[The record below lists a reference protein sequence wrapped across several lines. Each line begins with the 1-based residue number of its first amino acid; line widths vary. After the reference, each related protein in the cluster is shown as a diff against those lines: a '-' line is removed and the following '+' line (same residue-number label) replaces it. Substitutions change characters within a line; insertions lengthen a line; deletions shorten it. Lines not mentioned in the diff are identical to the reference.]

1 YSSLRSA
8 PIQQLRSAHR
18 RAAGTPARERSAPA
32 SCWRRAA
39 HEKRDRTRRRQP
51 PPATPPTPPRQP
63 RPHPATMAVTP
74 TSPDV
79 LRDRLKEQDGRPLTI
94 EEKRHHVK
102 SDVADRCSMEGGAW
116 GVANLSN
123 RNMTTNKDGKHFG
136 FPRNVEAA
144 VFSLCIVAA
153 CTVSMLHLHHVILK
167 RDTKS
172 ARCAT
177 CHDWADSIFAST
189 GVAAA
194 CYLVF
199 TLTIAHLLV
208 SPHKS
213 RWGFPM
219 KGSGFVHNS
228 CNAYRSAPHE
238 FFQFLVSLLGVV
250 TFIWGLEMIAFVDAP
265 GDDLHMHYIIGGH
278 KHATRAN
285 PYSEDNPLGVPGDK
299 KLRAFHT
306 MELLTLWSVAFN
318 GMLGTLVRLAMPTT
332 MYVRPLW
339 VGVDCV
345 EVGTCAAISL
355 ARILEARGY
364 AGWKI
369 GGYSIYI
376 LGGLF
381 RFVRLLRFERFCV
394 MRYGE
399 NGAPGFLK
407 QYINGPLV
415 RFYMLILKVGSTICA
430 AAAIVCM
437 AEYPCVERSEKLEDD
452 LQLADCN
459 ARFRH
464 YQDCVYFLIVT
475 FSTVGYGDMYPATR
489 LGKGVVVF
497 VLLFVL
503 CFLPS
508 LLSDIAELSDG
519 DDTSAE
525 EQQINAVAALHE
537 AVLDLHEDV
546 EHLAAGFEALGALAG
561 RGEAKQVASH
571 LGAVQER
578 QDHDAKMRH
587 EVLMAAL
594 RKVERRLADG
604 GDGGRRRP
612 DVVEED

>member
-1 YSSLRSA
+1 
-8 PIQQLRSAHR
+8 
-18 RAAGTPARERSAPA
+18 
-32 SCWRRAA
+32 
-39 HEKRDRTRRRQP
+39 
-51 PPATPPTPPRQP
+51 
-63 RPHPATMAVTP
+63 MAVTP

-79 LRDRLKEQDGRPLTI
+79 LNDRLKEQDGRPLTI

-123 RNMTTNKDGKHFG
+123 RNMTTNKNGKHFG

-177 CHDWADSIFAST
+177 CNDWADSVFAST

-199 TLTIAHLLV
+199 TLLVAHLLV

-219 KGSGFVHNS
+219 KGSGFVHS
-228 CNAYRSAPHE
+228 LSNAYRSAPHE

-250 TFIWGLEMIAFVDAP
+250 TFVWGLEMIAFVDAP
-265 GDDLHMHYIIGGH
+265 GDDLHMHYVIGGH
-278 KHATRAN
+278 KHATRSN
-285 PYSEDNPLGVPGDK
+285 PYHVDNPLGVPGDK

-399 NGAPGFLK
+399 NGAPGALQ

-612 DVVEED
+612 DVVEDDGDAPPPPREASPARLAHGSKLRRGKRRRLPAVRSPGYYVKLPAASAGV

>member
-1 YSSLRSA
+1 
-8 PIQQLRSAHR
+8 
-18 RAAGTPARERSAPA
+18 
-32 SCWRRAA
+32 
-39 HEKRDRTRRRQP
+39 
-51 PPATPPTPPRQP
+51 
-63 RPHPATMAVTP
+63 MAVTP

-79 LRDRLKEQDGRPLTI
+79 LNDRLKEHDGRPLTI

-123 RNMTTNKDGKHFG
+123 RNMTTNKDGRHFG
-136 FPRNVEAA
+136 FPRSVEAA
-144 VFSLCIVAA
+144 AFSLGIVAA

-177 CHDWADSIFAST
+177 CQDWADSVFAAT

-219 KGSGFVHNS
+219 KGSGFVHNL

-265 GDDLHMHYIIGGH
+265 GDDLHMHYVIGGH

-399 NGAPGFLK
+399 NGAPGALQK
-407 QYINGPLV
+407 YVNGPLV

-594 RKVERRLADG
+594 RKLERRLADG
-604 GDGGRRRP
+604 DAGGRRP
-612 DVVEED
+612 DPPDDDAPPPREASPARLPQGSKLRRGKRRRLPAVRSPGYYVKLPAASAGV

>member
-1 YSSLRSA
+1 MWKWGR
-8 PIQQLRSAHR
+8 
-18 RAAGTPARERSAPA
+18 
-32 SCWRRAA
+32 
-39 HEKRDRTRRRQP
+39 
-51 PPATPPTPPRQP
+51 
-63 RPHPATMAVTP
+63 
-74 TSPDV
+74 V
-79 LRDRLKEQDGRPLTI
+79 LP
-94 EEKRHHVK
+94 
-102 SDVADRCSMEGGAW
+102 
-116 GVANLSN
+116 
-123 RNMTTNKDGKHFG
+123 
-136 FPRNVEAA
+136 
-144 VFSLCIVAA
+144 
-153 CTVSMLHLHHVILK
+153 
-167 RDTKS
+167 
-172 ARCAT
+172 
-177 CHDWADSIFAST
+177 
-189 GVAAA
+189 
-194 CYLVF
+194 
-199 TLTIAHLLV
+199 
-208 SPHKS
+208 
-213 RWGFPM
+213 
-219 KGSGFVHNS
+219 
-228 CNAYRSAPHE
+228 
-238 FFQFLVSLLGVV
+238 
-250 TFIWGLEMIAFVDAP
+250 
-265 GDDLHMHYIIGGH
+265 
-278 KHATRAN
+278 
-285 PYSEDNPLGVPGDK
+285 
-299 KLRAFHT
+299 
-306 MELLTLWSVAFN
+306 
-318 GMLGTLVRLAMPTT
+318 
-332 MYVRPLW
+332 
-339 VGVDCV
+339 
-345 EVGTCAAISL
+345 SL

-399 NGAPGFLK
+399 NGAPGALQ
-407 QYINGPLV
+407 QYINGPFV

-604 GDGGRRRP
+604 GAGGRRRP
-612 DVVEED
+612 DVVEEDGDAPPPPREASPARLAHGSKLRRGKRRRLPAVRSPGATSSCPRRRRASEGDSPVYDNFEHG